1 MPRIEETGRA
11 CGRIVAS
18 RGIEEP
24 GDAGAVMIDAQMACL
39 LPLSLLLTLSSSDS
53 TYVPV
58 HVHVLS
64 TGTCIGTVNFSFFS
78 F

>member
-24 GDAGAVMIDAQMACL
+24 GDAGAVMMLKWLAFC
-39 LPLSLLLTLSSSDS
+39 LSL
-53 TYVPV
+53 
-58 HVHVLS
+58 
-64 TGTCIGTVNFSFFS
+64 FF
-78 F
+78 